1 MATDV
6 DTNALNEFANGSSG
20 FITGGIT
27 GLIMGTVIGFIAKDK
42 LFNNKTD
49 LVKKQRELDA
59 IYANNEKLSK
69 RNKEL
74 ERQVEDLLSELNKV
88 RKQAKSHNEDRDD
101 LEDELDKFK
110 REVKNLRL
118 QNNELARKVKEYKTY
133 NEAKD
138 AEIILLKEKLG

>member
-27 GLIMGTVIGFIAKDK
+27 GLIIGTVIGFIAKDK

-59 IYANNEKLSK
+59 IYANHTMKIGMILKMSWINSNEK
-69 RNKEL
+69 
-74 ERQVEDLLSELNKV
+74 
-88 RKQAKSHNEDRDD
+88 
-101 LEDELDKFK
+101 
-110 REVKNLRL
+110 
-118 QNNELARKVKEYKTY
+118 
-133 NEAKD
+133 
-138 AEIILLKEKLG
+138 